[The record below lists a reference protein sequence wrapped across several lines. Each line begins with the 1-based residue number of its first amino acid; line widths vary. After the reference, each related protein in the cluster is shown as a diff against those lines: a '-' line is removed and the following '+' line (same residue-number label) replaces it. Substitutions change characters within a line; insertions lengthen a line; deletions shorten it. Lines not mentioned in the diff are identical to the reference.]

1 MAYSNSPA
9 SDCNQS
15 DYSSACRLNIN
26 GSAQERKFMENL
38 VVESIELYGQDVYY
52 LPRTYVGRDNI
63 LDEID
68 SSKFENAYPIRA
80 YVNNAE
86 GWEGQGELLTKF
98 GVRIEDKTTFIVSRE
113 KFTEKVDNNVTL
125 NVEGRP
131 NEGDLVWFPIT
142 KHLFEIKFVEAE
154 RPFYQLGKGYVWEMQ
169 CELFEYSDEDI
180 DTGIADIDA
189 IEIAFSNSTSVTMG
203 TGGSGDYVVGETVIG
218 DLNTATGTVTLNG
231 DIVDSVT
238 ITDGGEYYTS
248 APSVTFSGGGGSGA
262 TGTAVISAGGLVTG
276 VTINTA
282 GTGYSSAPTVT
293 IGNSPKDTQAEVK
306 SWDNSTRVLQII
318 NRTGTFNTAENIKGQ
333 TSGALWSGES
343 YNTIDNTNSEVD
355 QNYSF
360 ETADDDI
367 IDFSESNPFGS
378 IGSITDFTI

>member
-113 KFTEKVDNNVTL
+113 KFT
-125 NVEGRP
+125 
-131 NEGDLVWFPIT
+131 
-142 KHLFEIKFVEAE
+142 
-154 RPFYQLGKGYVWEMQ
+154 
-169 CELFEYSDEDI
+169 
-180 DTGIADIDA
+180 
-189 IEIAFSNSTSVTMG
+189 
-203 TGGSGDYVVGETVIG
+203 
-218 DLNTATGTVTLNG
+218 
-231 DIVDSVT
+231 
-238 ITDGGEYYTS
+238 
-248 APSVTFSGGGGSGA
+248 
-262 TGTAVISAGGLVTG
+262 
-276 VTINTA
+276 
-282 GTGYSSAPTVT
+282 
-293 IGNSPKDTQAEVK
+293 
-306 SWDNSTRVLQII
+306 
-318 NRTGTFNTAENIKGQ
+318 
-333 TSGALWSGES
+333 
-343 YNTIDNTNSEVD
+343 
-355 QNYSF
+355 
-360 ETADDDI
+360 
-367 IDFSESNPFGS
+367 
-378 IGSITDFTI
+378 